1 MTRTAD
7 PPIETRTR
15 PLVAV
20 ICSVPLLEEGVRSA
34 LEFAEVR
41 SFSDRGGGIAG
52 LLSWLRPDAV
62 VVDTDTAAA
71 EAAAFALDHPVP
83 LLHIAVLEQQLRLFV
98 NGEWEYVASSE
109 GASPESIRNV
119 IAGTLFARE
128 ERAL

>member
-1 MTRTAD
+1 MTRAVD
-7 PPIETRTR
+7 PPIDVRTR

-20 ICSVPLLEEGVRSA
+20 ICSVPLLAEAIGSA

-62 VVDTDTAAA
+62 VVDSETAATESA
-71 EAAAFALDHPVP
+71 VFALEHRLPV
-83 LLHIAVLEQQLRLFV
+83 LHIVVREQQLRLFV
-98 NGEWEYVASSE
+98 GGEWEYVADSD

-119 IAGTLFARE
+119 IAGSLFARE
-128 ERAL
+128 GRAR